1 MSGSRHVART
11 CLVVDW
17 EVDELDSG
25 HRSAVGGT
33 GRWCIRVGEC
43 NTLGYGGETGTVGF
57 SVDRGAMGDGRHVAR
72 TCLVA
77 DWEVDELDFGHRSAV
92 GGTGRRCIRVGEC
105 DQLSYGGETGTIG
118 FSVERRVMEGSR
130 QVARGCLVADQ
141 GDDQC

>member
-1 MSGSRHVART
+1 MVA
-11 CLVVDW
+11 DW
-17 EVDELDSG
+17 EVDEFDLG
-25 HRSAVGGT
+25 HRSAAGGT
-33 GRWCIRVGEC
+33 DRRCSDDGMVNALRYDGESGTVRFYVFRRVG
-43 NTLGYGGETGTVGF
+43 
-57 SVDRGAMGDGRHVAR
+57 RGSRHVAR

-77 DWEVDELDFGHRSAV
+77 DWEVDEFDSGHRIAV
-92 GGTGRRCIRVGEC
+92 GGTARRRIRVGEC